1 MINTPQVFLIYNRV
15 KVVFLKWIL
24 SSSLAQSPRPTL
36 RDVEEISRYFTGVVN
51 LLSEA
56 EKPLEVINA
65 LRARGIEVFHAP
77 TSDFHPVELVHVLGS
92 INFIEKHLE
101 AGGRVL
107 VHCSGGVGRSSQVTA
122 SYLVYMGYDL
132 FSAVKYLR
140 GIIDGALEVKWQIQ
154 LLEDF
159 ADLLDSIGRS
169 RVRKLYSDLQKS
181 RGWKELLHASKL
193 LQFTIEL
200 ARIMNLEKRIVEEA
214 LKEITEGKDRLELA
228 GLDKS
233 SNILRLAEELDYDMS
248 SRVVVLDGVVDSGL
262 LELRILCDTPCEDIA
277 SRVRSL
283 AGRIVLP
290 GLRGLNVEVGSYMDY
305 VF

>member
-1 MINTPQVFLIYNRV
+1 MKP
-15 KVVFLKWIL
+15 VFLKWIIPG
-24 SSSLAQSPRPTL
+24 SLAQSPRPTL
-36 RDVEEISRYFTGVVN
+36 RDVEEISGVFTGVVN

-56 EKPLEVINA
+56 EKPFEVINA
-65 LRARGIEVFHAP
+65 LRARGVEVFHAP
-77 TSDFHPVELVHVLGS
+77 TLDFHPVELIHVLGS

-122 SYLVYMGYDL
+122 SYLVYKGYDL
-132 FSAVKYLR
+132 FSAVKYIR
-140 GIIDGALEVKWQIQ
+140 GIVDGALEVKWQVQ

-159 ADLLDSIGRS
+159 ADLLDAIGRS
-169 RVRKLYSDLQKS
+169 RVRRIYSDLQEG
-181 RGWKELLHASKL
+181 RGWRELLHASKL

-200 ARIMNLEKRIVEEA
+200 ARMIDLGKQIVVEA
-214 LKEITEGKDRLELA
+214 LKEVMERRDRPELPE
-228 GLDKS
+228 LDEPS
-233 SNILRLAEELDYDMS
+233 SILRLAEELDYDMS
-248 SRVVVLDGVVDSGL
+248 GRVVVLDGVLDNGL

-277 SRVRSL
+277 LRVRGL
-283 AGRIVLP
+283 AGRISLP

>member
-1 MINTPQVFLIYNRV
+1 
-15 KVVFLKWIL
+15 
-24 SSSLAQSPRPTL
+24 L
-36 RDVEEISRYFTGVVN
+36 RDVEEISGVFTGVVN

-56 EKPLEVINA
+56 EKPFEVINA
-65 LRARGIEVFHAP
+65 LRARGVEVFHAP
-77 TSDFHPVELVHVLGS
+77 TLDFHPVELIHVLGS

-122 SYLVYMGYDL
+122 SYLVYKGYDL
-132 FSAVKYLR
+132 FSAVKYIR
-140 GIIDGALEVKWQIQ
+140 GIVDGALEVKWQLQ

-169 RVRKLYSDLQKS
+169 RARNLYSELQKS
-181 RGWKELLHASKL
+181 RRWRELLHASKL
-193 LQFTIEL
+193 LQFIIEL
-200 ARIMNLEKRIVEEA
+200 ARIMNLEKQIVEGA
-214 LKEITEGKDRLELA
+214 LKEIIEGMDRP

-233 SNILRLAEELDYDMS
+233 SNILRLAKELDYDMS
-248 SRVVVLDGVVDSGL
+248 GRVVVLDGVLDNGL

-277 SRVRSL
+277 SRVRDL